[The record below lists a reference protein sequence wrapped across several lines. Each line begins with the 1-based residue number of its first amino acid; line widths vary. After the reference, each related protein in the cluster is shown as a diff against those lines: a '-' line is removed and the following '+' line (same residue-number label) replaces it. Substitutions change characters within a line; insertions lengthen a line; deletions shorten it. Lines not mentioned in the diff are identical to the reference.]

1 MKFENIHH
9 IYFDLDHTLWD
20 FDRNSA
26 LTFEVILKQEKIDI
40 DLTEFLEVYVPINS
54 NYWELYRN
62 GQISKES
69 LRTGRLKDS
78 FDKLKLQVHPEII
91 DNLSVKY
98 LEFLPQ
104 HNHLLD
110 DTLEILEYLKP
121 NYQLHIITN
130 GFEEI
135 QNDKLRNSNIA
146 NFFETI
152 TTSEEAGV
160 KKPHSKIFELALDKA
175 AAIPE
180 NSLMIGDNFEA
191 DILGAKNAG
200 MQILYF
206 DYYQKQE
213 VLDCPQIQKLKELER
228 YL

>member
-1 MKFENIHH
+1 MKFNNIQH

-20 FDRNSA
+20 FDKNSA
-26 LTFEVILKQEKIDI
+26 LTFEVILKQEKVEI
-40 DLTEFLEVYVPINS
+40 DLADFLEVYIPINS
-54 NYWELYRN
+54 DYWELYRN
-62 GQISKES
+62 DKISKEA

-78 FDKLKLQVHPEII
+78 FDQLRLKVTPDII
-91 DNLSVKY
+91 DNLSLKY

-104 HNHLLD
+104 YNHLLE
-110 DTLEILEYLKP
+110 DTVEILEYLKP
-121 NYQLHIITN
+121 NYKLHIITN

-135 QNDKLRNSNIA
+135 QNDKLRNSNISEY
-146 NFFETI
+146 FETI

-160 KKPHSKIFELALDKA
+160 KKPHSKIFELALEKA
-175 AAIPE
+175 TAFPE

-200 MQILYF
+200 MKFLYF
-206 DYYQKQE
+206 DYYQKQID
-213 VLDCPQIQKLKELER
+213 LDCYQIQKLKELQR

>member
-1 MKFENIHH
+1 MKFDNIQH

-20 FDRNSA
+20 FDKNSA
-26 LTFEVILKQEKIDI
+26 LTFEIILRQENVAI
-40 DLTEFLEVYVPINS
+40 DLAEFLEVYIPINS
-54 NYWELYRN
+54 NYWEMYRN
-62 GQISKES
+62 DKISKES

-78 FDKLKLQVHPEII
+78 FEQLKLKVTPQII

-104 HNHLLD
+104 YNHLLE
-110 DTLEILEYLKP
+110 DTIEILEYLKP
-121 NYQLHIITN
+121 KYQLHIITN

-135 QNDKLRNSNIA
+135 QNDKLRNSNISEY
-146 NFFETI
+146 FKTI

-160 KKPHSKIFELALDKA
+160 KKPHAKIFELALEKA
-175 AAIPE
+175 KAIPE

-191 DILGAKNAG
+191 DILGAKNVG
-200 MQILYF
+200 MKFLYF
-206 DYYQKQE
+206 DYYQKKE
-213 VLDCPQIQKLKELER
+213 VRDCRQIQKLKELQL